1 MFYKHLTS
9 CFYRIPF
16 KASFFQF
23 HCVALHALCVN
34 VFVVPVIELLM
45 QLVAS
50 ENSVKE
56 VRVPTIIEFE
66 KYKGY
71 PISSIIEYISLHISC
86 YRNVEKFQICF
97 ESFGKF
103 NLLIW

>member
-71 PISSIIEYISLHISC
+71 PISSIIELYYHYTFLVTETSKNFRFVLRASE
-86 YRNVEKFQICF
+86 N
-97 ESFGKF
+97 ST
-103 NLLIW
+103 